1 MEVISKGLLSMHVIA
16 GFGSLVLFWLPM
28 FTRKGGKWHRLIG
41 KAYVW
46 LMWIVV
52 STAAIL
58 SVENLVQGNYVIA
71 AFLGFLSVITANP
84 LWFGISVLKNKEELS
99 LSYRKA
105 HLAFNIVIFLF
116 GVVLI
121 GYGIALKASGV
132 GVLML
137 IFGFL
142 GVANIGSIIKA
153 IKTPRT
159 HTNWF
164 DDHLT
169 ELITTGIAAYTAF
182 LVFGARQ
189 FLEGMITGY
198 WSIIPWL
205 LPTVLGMVG
214 IRFARKYFKSEKY
227 EKKAE

>member
-1 MEVISKGLLSMHVIA
+1 MESISKGLLNVHVIA

-28 FTRKGGKWHRLIG
+28 FTQKGGAWHRRIG

-58 SVENLVQGNYVIA
+58 SIENLLDGQYQMA
-71 AFLGFLSVITANP
+71 AFLGFLAVITANP

-105 HLAFNIVIFLF
+105 HLGFNIVIFLF
-116 GVVLI
+116 GVVLL
-121 GYGIALKASGV
+121 GYGIVLKGQGT

-142 GVANIGSIIKA
+142 GVSNIGSIIKA

-159 HTNWF
+159 QTNWF

-205 LPTVLGMVG
+205 LPTFLGVFG
-214 IRFARKYFKSEKY
+214 IRFARRYY
-227 EKKAE
+227 KAERYGVVEG

>member
-1 MEVISKGLLSMHVIA
+1 MESISKGLLSIHVIA
-16 GFGSLVLFWLPM
+16 GFGSLILFWLPM
-28 FTRKGGKWHRLIG
+28 FTRKGGTWHRRIG

-46 LMWIVV
+46 LMWVVV
-52 STAAIL
+52 STAAFL
-58 SVENLVQGNYVIA
+58 SIENLINGQYQMA

-105 HLAFNIVIFLF
+105 HLGFNIVIFLL
-116 GVVLI
+116 GAALLS
-121 GYGIALKASGV
+121 YGIALKGRGASI
-132 GVLML
+132 LML

-142 GVANIGSIIKA
+142 GVSNIGSILKA

-159 HTNWF
+159 QTNWF

-198 WSIIPWL
+198 WSIIPWV
-205 LPTVLGMVG
+205 LPTFLGVLG
-214 IRFARKYFKSEKY
+214 IRFARRYY
-227 EKKAE
+227 KAERYEVVEG

>member
-1 MEVISKGLLSMHVIA
+1 MESISKGLLSIHVMA

-28 FTRKGGKWHRLIG
+28 FTRKGGQWHRRIG

-58 SVENLVQGNYVIA
+58 SIENLIGGQYQIA

-105 HLAFNIVIFLF
+105 HLGFNIVIFLF
-116 GVVLI
+116 GALLL
-121 GYGIALKASGV
+121 GYGIALKGQGAGI
-132 GVLML
+132 LML

-142 GVANIGSIIKA
+142 GVSNIGSIINA

-159 HTNWF
+159 QTNWF
-164 DDHLT
+164 DSHLT

-189 FLEGMITGY
+189 FLEEMVTGY
-198 WSIIPWL
+198 WAIIPWL
-205 LPTVLGMVG
+205 LPTFVG
-214 IRFARKYFKSEKY
+214 VFAIRFARRYYKVERY
-227 EKKAE
+227 EA